1 MSQRYTVYLRKNAKK
16 TLLKIPRGIVL
27 KIGIIIDELQYNPLI
42 GVKMNGRLSH
52 LRKIK
57 VVNYRIIYQIIEFE
71 LTIEVIEI
79 ESRGNVF
86 YDR

>member
-16 TLLKIPRGIVL
+16 TLLKIPRSIVL
-27 KIGIIIDELQYNPLI
+27 RIGRFIDDLQDNPLI
-42 GVKMNGRLSH
+42 GVRMNGKLSH

-57 VVNYRIIYQIIEFE
+57 VANYRIIYQIIEFE
-71 LTIEVIEI
+71 LIIEIIEI

>member
-1 MSQRYTVYLRKNAKK
+1 MAQRYKVYLRKNAKK
-16 TLLKIPRGIVL
+16 TLLKMPRGMVI
-27 KIGIIIDELQYNPLI
+27 KIGRFIDNLQYDPLI
-42 GVKMNGRLSH
+42 GVKMNGKLSH

-57 VVNYRIIYQIIEFE
+57 VANYKIIYQIIEFE
-71 LTIEVIEI
+71 LSIEVIEI